1 MSLVNFA
8 NLDFDQIKVS
18 IKDYLRSNSTF
29 TDYDFE
35 GSNLSTIIDVL
46 AYNTYITS
54 YNANMVSN
62 EVFFDSATLRENV
75 ISLARNIG
83 YVPRSRKSARA
94 VISFFVDT
102 SNFTNQPVTLTLKKG
117 IICNTS
123 PFGSQSYSFTIP
135 EDITVSVADNI
146 AQFNDITVYEGV
158 RVTQNFTIDP
168 FNPKQRFIL
177 ENSGIDTSLINV
189 NVKPNNYSTVTRK
202 YKLADSLFDI
212 NSKSA
217 IYFIQEIENERYELI
232 FGDGIFGIEL
242 EAPNYIMIDYNISNG
257 EDANNLSKFSYAGTL
272 IDESNR
278 IVTTGISLL
287 TTSQTSHSGS
297 SIEGVESIKK
307 YASRIYA
314 SRNRAVTTADY
325 EALIP
330 SIYAETESVSVYGGE
345 DLVPPQYGKVY
356 ISIKPNNDRYLSNL
370 TKDNIKNELKKYTV
384 AGIVPEIVDLK
395 YLYVEADSKVYYN
408 TNLVPTPDVA
418 SDAILSNITAY
429 SDSTELNRFGAR
441 FKYSK
446 FLTLIDNSYQAI
458 TSNITNITIRRD
470 LKASVN
476 TFADYEICYGNRFH
490 IRSMSGYN
498 IKSSGFTVSGIGG
511 IVYLSDL
518 PNSDGKSGSINLF
531 RLSSPTQ
538 PEIVKRNVGE
548 IDYIKGEIKL
558 YPINI
563 ISTVIERGVPLIEI
577 STAPYSNDVIGPQ
590 DLFLQLDMNNFTI
603 LMLQDGISSGANT
616 AGTNYHVSS
625 SYSNGTLIR

>member
-117 IICNTS
+117 IVCNTS
-123 PFGSQSYSFTIP
+123 AFGSQSYSFTIP

-189 NVKPNNYSTVTRK
+189 TVKPNNYSTVTRE

-212 NSKSA
+212 NSESA

-242 EAPNYIMIDYNISNG
+242 NAPNYIMIDYNISNG

-272 IDESNR
+272 VDESNR

-287 TTSQTSHSGS
+287 TTIQTSHSGS

-314 SRNRAVTTADY
+314 SRNRAVTAADY

-429 SDSTELNRFGAR
+429 SDSTELNKFGAR

-577 STAPYSNDVIGPQ
+577 STMPYSNDVIGPQ

>member
-189 NVKPNNYSTVTRK
+189 TVKPNNYSTVTRE

-212 NSKSA
+212 NSESA

-242 EAPNYIMIDYNISNG
+242 NAPNYIMIDYNISNG
-257 EDANNLSKFSYAGTL
+257 KDANNLSKFSYAGTL
-272 IDESNR
+272 VDQSNR
-278 IVTTGISLL
+278 VVTTGISLL
-287 TTSQTSHSGS
+287 TTIQTSHSGS

-446 FLTLIDNSYQAI
+446 FLTLIDNSHQAI

>member
-94 VISFFVDT
+94 VISFFIDT

-189 NVKPNNYSTVTRK
+189 TVKPNNYSTITRE

-212 NSKSA
+212 NSESA

-272 IDESNR
+272 VDQSNR
-278 IVTTGISLL
+278 IITTGISLL

-563 ISTVIERGVPLIEI
+563 ISTTIERGVPLIEI
-577 STAPYSNDVIGPQ
+577 STMPYSNDVIGPQ

>member
-102 SNFTNQPVTLTLKKG
+102 SNFINQPVTLTLKKG
-117 IICNTS
+117 IVCNTS
-123 PFGSQSYSFTIP
+123 AFGSQSYSFTIP
-135 EDITVSVADNI
+135 EDITVSVANNI

-189 NVKPNNYSTVTRK
+189 TVKPNNYSTVTRE

-272 IDESNR
+272 VDQSNR
-278 IVTTGISLL
+278 IITTGISLL

-563 ISTVIERGVPLIEI
+563 ISTTIERGVPLIEI

>member
-94 VISFFVDT
+94 VISFFIDT

-117 IICNTS
+117 IVCNTS
-123 PFGSQSYSFTIP
+123 AFGSQSYSFTIP
-135 EDITVSVADNI
+135 EDITVSVANNI

-189 NVKPNNYSTVTRK
+189 TVKPNNYSTITRE

-242 EAPNYIMIDYNISNG
+242 NAPNYIMIDYNISNG

-314 SRNRAVTTADY
+314 SRNRAVTTVDY

-577 STAPYSNDVIGPQ
+577 STMPYSNDVIGPQ

>member
-1 MSLVNFA
+1 MPLVNFA
-8 NLDFDQIKVS
+8 NLDFDQIKTS

-29 TDYDFE
+29 TGYDFE

-83 YVPRSRKSARA
+83 YVPRSRKSSRSK
-94 VISFFVDT
+94 ISFFIDT
-102 SNFTNQPVTLTLKKG
+102 SNFTNKPTTITLKKG
-117 IICNTS
+117 VVCNTTT
-123 PFGSQSYSFTIP
+123 FGSQSYTFTIP
-135 EDITVSVADNI
+135 ADITVPVTDNI
-146 AQFNDITVYEGV
+146 AQFNDVLIYEGV
-158 RVTQNFTIDP
+158 RVTQNFTVDA

-189 NVKPNNYSTVTRK
+189 TIKPNNLSTVTRE
-202 YKLADSLFDI
+202 YKLADSLFEI
-212 NSKSA
+212 NENSA
-217 IYFIQEIENERYELI
+217 IFFIQEIENERYELI
-232 FGDGIFGIEL
+232 FGDGIFGKKI
-242 EAPNYIMIDYNISNG
+242 EAPNYIMIDYNVSNG
-257 EDANNLSKFSYAGTL
+257 ADANNLSQFSFAGSL
-272 IDESNR
+272 FDENNR
-278 IVTTGISLL
+278 IITKGISLL
-287 TTSQTSHSGS
+287 TTIESSHSGS
-297 SIEGVESIKK
+297 SIESVESIKK

-345 DLVPPQYGKVY
+345 DLIPPQYGKVY

-408 TNLVPTPDVA
+408 SNLVPSPAVA
-418 SDAILSNITAY
+418 SDAVLSNITTY
-429 SDSTELNRFGAR
+429 SDSTELNKFGAR

-446 FLTLIDNSYQAI
+446 FLTLIDNSHQSI

-470 LKASVN
+470 LKASLN

-490 IRSMSGYN
+490 IASMSGYN

-511 IVYLSDL
+511 IVYLTDL
-518 PNSDGKSGSINLF
+518 PYAEGKSGSINLF
-531 RLSSPTQ
+531 RLNSPTQ
-538 PEIVKRNVGE
+538 PEIVKRNIGE
-548 IDYIKGEIKL
+548 IDYMKGEIKL
-558 YPINI
+558 YPTNI
-563 ISTVIERGVPLIEI
+563 VSTVVERGTPLIEI
-577 STAPYSNDVIGPQ
+577 STIPYSNDVIGMQ

-616 AGTNYHVSS
+616 SGVNYLVSS

>member
-102 SNFTNQPVTLTLKKG
+102 SNFINQPVTLTLKKG
-117 IICNTS
+117 IVCNTS

-135 EDITVSVADNI
+135 EDITVSVANNI

-189 NVKPNNYSTVTRK
+189 TVKPNNYSTVTRE

-212 NSKSA
+212 NSESA

-272 IDESNR
+272 VDESNR

-287 TTSQTSHSGS
+287 TTIQTSHSGS

-314 SRNRAVTTADY
+314 SRNRAVTAADY

>member
-117 IICNTS
+117 IVCNTS
-123 PFGSQSYSFTIP
+123 AFGSQSYSFTIP

-158 RVTQNFTIDP
+158 RVTQNFTIDS

-177 ENSGIDTSLINV
+177 KNSGIDTSLINV
-189 NVKPNNYSTVTRK
+189 TVKPNNYSTVTRE

-212 NSKSA
+212 NSESA

-272 IDESNR
+272 VDQSNR
-278 IVTTGISLL
+278 VVTTGISLL
-287 TTSQTSHSGS
+287 TTIQTSHSGS

-314 SRNRAVTTADY
+314 SRNRAVTAADY

-577 STAPYSNDVIGPQ
+577 STMPYSNDVIGPQ

>member
-94 VISFFVDT
+94 VISFFIDT

-117 IICNTS
+117 IVCNTS
-123 PFGSQSYSFTIP
+123 AFGSQSYSFTIP
-135 EDITVSVADNI
+135 EDITVSVANNI

-189 NVKPNNYSTVTRK
+189 TVKPNNYSTVTRE

-212 NSKSA
+212 NSESA

-272 IDESNR
+272 VDQSNR
-278 IVTTGISLL
+278 VVTTGISLL
-287 TTSQTSHSGS
+287 TTIQTSHSGS

-563 ISTVIERGVPLIEI
+563 ISTTIERGVPLIEI

>member
-117 IICNTS
+117 IVCNTS
-123 PFGSQSYSFTIP
+123 AFGSQSYSFTIP
-135 EDITVSVADNI
+135 EDITVSVANNI
-146 AQFNDITVYEGV
+146 AQFNNITVYEGA

-189 NVKPNNYSTVTRK
+189 TVKPNNYSTVTRE

-212 NSKSA
+212 NSESA

-242 EAPNYIMIDYNISNG
+242 NAPNYIMIDYNISNG
-257 EDANNLSKFSYAGTL
+257 KDANNLSKFSYAGTL
-272 IDESNR
+272 VDQSNR
-278 IVTTGISLL
+278 VVTTGISLL
-287 TTSQTSHSGS
+287 TTIQTSHSGS

-446 FLTLIDNSYQAI
+446 FLTLIDNSHQAI

-490 IRSMSGYN
+490 IRSMNGYN

-577 STAPYSNDVIGPQ
+577 SIAPYSNDVIGPQ

>member
-1 MSLVNFA
+1 MPLVNFA
-8 NLDFDQIKVS
+8 NLDFDQIKTS

-29 TDYDFE
+29 TGYDFE

-83 YVPRSRKSARA
+83 YVPRSRKSSRSK
-94 VISFFVDT
+94 ISFFIDT
-102 SNFTNQPVTLTLKKG
+102 SNFTNKPTTITLKKG
-117 IICNTS
+117 IVCNTIT
-123 PFGSQSYSFTIP
+123 FGSQSYTFTIP
-135 EDITVSVADNI
+135 ADITVPVANNI
-146 AQFNDITVYEGV
+146 AQFNDVLIYEGV
-158 RVTQNFTIDP
+158 RVTQNFTVDA

-177 ENSGIDTSLINV
+177 ENSGIDTSLLNV
-189 NVKPNNYSTVTRK
+189 TIKPNNLSTVTRE
-202 YKLADSLFDI
+202 YKLADSLFEI
-212 NSKSA
+212 NKDSA
-217 IYFIQEIENERYELI
+217 IFFIQEIENERYELI
-232 FGDGIFGIEL
+232 FGDGIFGTKL
-242 EAPNYIMIDYNISNG
+242 EAPNYIMVDYNVSNG
-257 EDANNLSKFSYAGTL
+257 ADANDLSQFSFAGSL
-272 IDESNR
+272 IDENNR
-278 IVTTGISLL
+278 IITKGISLL
-287 TTSQTSHSGS
+287 TTIESSHSGS
-297 SIEGVESIKK
+297 SIESVESIKK

-345 DLVPPQYGKVY
+345 ELTPPQYGKVY

-408 TNLVPTPDVA
+408 SNLVPNPAVA
-418 SDAILSNITAY
+418 SDAVLSNITTY
-429 SDSTELNRFGAR
+429 SDSTELNKFGAR

-446 FLTLIDNSYQAI
+446 FLTLIDNSHQSI

-470 LKASVN
+470 LKASLN

-490 IRSMSGYN
+490 IASMSGYN

-511 IVYLSDL
+511 IVYLTDL
-518 PNSDGKSGSINLF
+518 PYADGRSGSINLF
-531 RLSSPTQ
+531 RLNSPTQ
-538 PEIVKRNVGE
+538 PEIVKRNIGE
-548 IDYIKGEIKL
+548 IDYLKGEIKL
-558 YPINI
+558 YPTNI
-563 ISTVIERGVPLIEI
+563 VSTVVERGTPLIEI
-577 STAPYSNDVIGPQ
+577 STIPYSNDVIGMQ

-616 AGTNYHVSS
+616 SGVNYLVSS

>member
-117 IICNTS
+117 IVCNTS
-123 PFGSQSYSFTIP
+123 SFGSQSYSFTIP
-135 EDITVSVADNI
+135 EDITVPVADNI

-189 NVKPNNYSTVTRK
+189 TVKPNNYSTVTRE

-212 NSKSA
+212 NSESA

-242 EAPNYIMIDYNISNG
+242 ESPNYIMIDYNISNG

-272 IDESNR
+272 VDQSNR

-314 SRNRAVTTADY
+314 SKNRAVTAVDY
-325 EALIP
+325 EALVP

-370 TKDNIKNELKKYTV
+370 TKDNIKNQLKKYTV

-429 SDSTELNRFGAR
+429 SDSTELNKFGAR

-558 YPINI
+558 YPINV

-577 STAPYSNDVIGPQ
+577 STMPYSNDVIGPQ

-616 AGTNYHVSS
+616 AGTSYHVSS

>member
-117 IICNTS
+117 IVCNTS
-123 PFGSQSYSFTIP
+123 SFGSQSYSFTIP
-135 EDITVSVADNI
+135 EDITVPVADNI

-168 FNPKQRFIL
+168 FSPKQRFIL

-189 NVKPNNYSTVTRK
+189 TVKPNNYSTVTRE

-212 NSKSA
+212 NSESA

-314 SRNRAVTTADY
+314 SRNRAVTAADY

-518 PNSDGKSGSINLF
+518 PNSDGESGSINLF

-577 STAPYSNDVIGPQ
+577 STMPYSNDVIGPQ

>member
-102 SNFTNQPVTLTLKKG
+102 SNFINQPVTLTLKKG
-117 IICNTS
+117 IVCNTS

-135 EDITVSVADNI
+135 EDITVSVANNI

-158 RVTQNFTIDP
+158 RVTQNFTIDS

-177 ENSGIDTSLINV
+177 KNSGIDTSLINV
-189 NVKPNNYSTVTRK
+189 TVKPNNYSTVTRE

-314 SRNRAVTTADY
+314 SRNRAVTAADY

-563 ISTVIERGVPLIEI
+563 ISTTIERGVPLIEI

>member
-189 NVKPNNYSTVTRK
+189 TVKPNNYSTVTRE

-212 NSKSA
+212 NSESA

-272 IDESNR
+272 VDQSNR

-314 SRNRAVTTADY
+314 SRNRAVTAADY

-429 SDSTELNRFGAR
+429 SDSTELNKFGAR

-446 FLTLIDNSYQAI
+446 FLTLIDNSHQAI

-577 STAPYSNDVIGPQ
+577 STMPYSNDVIGPQ

>member
-117 IICNTS
+117 IVCNTS
-123 PFGSQSYSFTIP
+123 AFGSQSYSFTIP

-189 NVKPNNYSTVTRK
+189 TVKPNNYSTVTRE

-212 NSKSA
+212 NSESA

-272 IDESNR
+272 VDQSNR
-278 IVTTGISLL
+278 IITTGISLL

-314 SRNRAVTTADY
+314 SRNRAVTAADY